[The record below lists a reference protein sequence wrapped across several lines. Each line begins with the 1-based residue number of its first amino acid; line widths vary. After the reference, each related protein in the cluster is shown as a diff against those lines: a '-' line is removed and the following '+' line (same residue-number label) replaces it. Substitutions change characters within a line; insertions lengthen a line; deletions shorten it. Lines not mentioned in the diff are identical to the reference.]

1 MKRRAWLLGAA
12 GAGALVVGW
21 GLLPQRSRLGSG
33 TLMLPGEG
41 DVTLNGWIKV
51 APDGTVIL
59 AMPRSEM
66 GQGVYTALPMLAAEE
81 LDVPLSAVKI
91 EQAGAD
97 AIYGNVHML
106 LGLLPFHPME
116 LEHEDGF
123 GRVKAGRWIV
133 RKLARELGI
142 NATGGSSSVADA
154 WEVVRLAAATARAS
168 LLGAAS
174 LQWRLP
180 VDDLSVQDGV
190 VSHASGRSASY
201 GDLAKFAAA
210 TPPGSVRLKN
220 PKEWKLIGRPAA
232 RLDIPAK
239 VDGSARFGLDVR
251 LPGMKYA
258 VVRLCPMLGGSPGR
272 VDAAAALSMPG
283 VERIV
288 MLPAYAGSTAGF
300 AVVGAT
306 SWHARQ
312 AAQAVQVEW
321 HQRPGGGLDSRRIEQ
336 ALEHAVK
343 NEDGFA
349 FHERGDVSGAERQ
362 GARVIEAWYRAPYL
376 AHATMEPM
384 NCTAR
389 VAHGRVELWV
399 PTQVPQMCRAA
410 AAQVAGVPL
419 EQVDV
424 HVTLLGGG
432 FGRRLEVDY
441 AAQAVRVAMDCG
453 GVPVQLIWPR
463 EEDTAHDFYRP
474 MHVARL
480 RASVDSAG
488 QLQSLSIKS
497 AGDAISPRWI
507 ERVLPDLAGPFDIP
521 DKTTAEGL
529 FDLPYGIAHQQM
541 EHVATRMG
549 VPVGFWRSVGHSHNA
564 FFSESFVDELAA
576 EIHQDPI
583 ELRRKLLRH
592 APRYLAVLELAAE
605 KSGWSAKPLP
615 GRARGVALHE
625 SFGSIVAQ
633 VAEVSLEAGQP
644 RVHRV
649 VCAVDCGVAINP
661 GIVAQ
666 QMESAVVFGLSAAL
680 YGRIDI
686 HNGAVQQGNF
696 PSYPVV
702 GMGSAPKVETW
713 IVPSQ
718 RDPSGIGEPGVP
730 PVAPAVANA
739 LFALTG
745 RRLRALPLAGERVL

>member
-1 MKRRAWLLGAA
+1 MKRRGWLLGAA

-33 TLMLPGEG
+33 ALMLPGEG
-41 DVTLNGWIKV
+41 DVALNGWIKV
-51 APDGTVIL
+51 APDGTVVL

-66 GQGVYTALPMLAAEE
+66 GQGVHTALPMLAAEE
-81 LDVPLSAVKI
+81 LDVPLSGVKI

-106 LGLLPFHPME
+106 LGLLPVHPME

-123 GRVKAGRWIV
+123 GRVKAGRWV
-133 RKLARELGI
+133 VGKLARELGI

-154 WEVVRLAAATARAS
+154 WSVVRLAAATARAS

-174 LQWRLP
+174 LQWKLP

-201 GDLAKFAAA
+201 GELVKFAAN
-210 TPPGSVRLKN
+210 TPPGSVRLKS

-232 RLDIPAK
+232 RLDVPAK
-239 VDGSARFGLDVR
+239 VDGRARFGLDVR

-258 VVRLCPMLGGSPGR
+258 VVRLCPMLGGSLGR
-272 VDAAAALSMPG
+272 VDAAAALAMPG
-283 VERIV
+283 VERLV

-300 AVVGAT
+300 AVVG
-306 SWHARQ
+306 SSYWHARQ
-312 AAQAVQVEW
+312 AAQAVQVQW
-321 HQRPGGGLDSRRIEQ
+321 HQRPGGALDSRQVERALEQ
-336 ALEHAVK
+336 AIRSQ
-343 NEDGFA
+343 DGFT
-349 FHERGDVSGAERQ
+349 FHERGNAVEAERT
-362 GARVIEAWYRAPYL
+362 GTRAIEAWYRAPYL
-376 AHATMEPM
+376 AHATLEPM

-389 VAHGRVELWV
+389 VAHGRVELWA

-410 AAQVAGVPL
+410 AARVAGVPL
-419 EQVDV
+419 EHVEI

-441 AAQAVRVAMDCG
+441 AAQAVRVAMDCAG
-453 GVPVQLIWPR
+453 APVQLIWPR
-463 EEDTAHDFYRP
+463 EEDTTHDFYRP

-480 RASVDSAG
+480 RASVESSG
-488 QLQSLSIKS
+488 ELLSLSIKS
-497 AGDAISPRWI
+497 AGDAISPRWM
-507 ERVLPDLAGPFDIP
+507 ERVLPTLAGPIDLP

-529 FDLPYGIAHQQM
+529 FDLAYAITHQRM

-564 FFSESFVDELAA
+564 FFSECFMDELAF
-576 EIHQDPI
+576 ETRQDPV
-583 ELRRKLLRH
+583 ELRRKLLQH
-592 APRYLAVLELAAE
+592 APRHLAVLNLAAE
-605 KSGWSAKPLP
+605 KSGWGSRPPA
-615 GRARGVALHE
+615 GRGRGMALHE

-633 VAEVSLEAGQP
+633 VAEVSLEAGRP
-644 RVHRV
+644 RIHRV
-649 VCAVDCGVAINP
+649 VCAVDCGVVVNP
-661 GIVAQ
+661 AIVAQ
-666 QMESAVVFGLSAAL
+666 QMESAVVFALSAAL

-686 HNGAVQQGNF
+686 HSGVVQQGNF
-696 PSYPVV
+696 PSSPLVAMAV
-702 GMGSAPKVETW
+702 APQVETW

-718 RDPSGIGEPGVP
+718 NDPGGIGEPGVP
-730 PVAPAVANA
+730 PLAPAVANA

-745 RRLRALPLAGERVL
+745 QRHRTLPLAA